1 MLDQGDTCWPDTV
14 VVDGSRSRQAQ
25 PDLRARSGMLLNAAG
40 AGAAAWLG
48 ALALACCA
56 FAGCGKSLARSG
68 PPQLPPPEVDVSLP
82 VTAEVTDYVDFP
94 GRIEAVNSV
103 EIRARVTGY
112 LEAVHFREGSDVNEG
127 VLLFEIDSRSY
138 DAELARAE
146 GSVIQSEGRL
156 TRLNGDYERAQA
168 LQAKGAMSKE
178 ELARITGDRTEAQGA
193 LAVDKAAR
201 DLAALNV
208 SFTKVHAPISGRISR
223 RSISPGNLVKADDTS
238 VTSIVSLDPVY
249 AYFDLDERTLL
260 QLKRLIREKKIEWS
274 LDAGLPVLIGLADE
288 QGFPREG
295 KINFAEN
302 RVDPD
307 TGTWRLRGRFDNHD
321 NALSPGLFVRVR
333 LPIGLPHQAILITEE
348 ALGTDQGQKFIYVVD
363 DAGKAAYRRVKVGRM
378 HDGLR
383 VIVEGLATGEKV
395 VVNGLQ
401 RVRPGIEVK
410 AELVPMPQ
418 ADGHDSQPGT
428 AGRESKN
435 GEANDQ
441 KK

>member
-1 MLDQGDTCWPDTV
+1 M
-14 VVDGSRSRQAQ
+14 
-25 PDLRARSGMLLNAAG
+25 
-40 AGAAAWLG
+40 
-48 ALALACCA
+48 
-56 FAGCGKSLARSG
+56 
-68 PPQLPPPEVDVSLP
+68 PPPEVEVSLP
-82 VTAEVTDYVDFP
+82 LTGEVTDYVDFP

-112 LEAVHFREGSDVNEG
+112 LDQVHFREGADVKQG
-127 VLLFEIDSRSY
+127 DLLFEIDRRSY
-138 DAELARAE
+138 EAELARAE
-146 GSVIQSEGRL
+146 GNVVQSEGRL

-193 LAVDKAAR
+193 VAVNKAAR

-208 SFTKVHAPISGRISR
+208 SFTKVRAPISGRISR

-249 AYFDLDERTLL
+249 AYFDLDERTMLL
-260 QLKRLIREKKIEWS
+260 LKRLIREKKIEWS
-274 LDAGLPVLIGLADE
+274 LDAGLPVLMGLADE
-288 QGFPREG
+288 KGFPREG

-321 NALSPGLFVRVR
+321 NSLTPGLFVRMR
-333 LPIGLPHQAILITEE
+333 LPIGVAHPAILINEE
-348 ALGTDQGQKFIYVVD
+348 ALGTDQGQKFIYVID
-363 DAGKAAYRRVKVGRM
+363 DAGKAEYRRVKVGRL
-378 HDGLR
+378 HDGMR
-383 VIVEGLATGEKV
+383 VIDEGLTTGDMV

-410 AELVPMPQ
+410 ADVVAMPKPGEPAGQ
-418 ADGHDSQPGT
+418 PEADGSQAKKGKPK
-428 AGRESKN
+428 EQQ
-435 GEANDQ
+435 Q
-441 KK
+441 K